1 MAKNMFIHTTPED
14 EAVGK
19 LREIYEGDRK
29 KLGYVPNYAKV
40 FSLRPEVL
48 EAWRAF
54 QGTIRRNIQLR
65 RYELVT
71 LAVAMD
77 LNCRYC
83 ILAHGTVLLENGFSI
98 NQLRDILRDF
108 RDAGLSPAEVEMMS
122 FARKISRNANDI
134 TQDDVDALR
143 EFNLEDVEILDIT
156 LTATLRSFAS
166 KMFDA
171 LGARSDAAYNEL
183 ELRLSDLL
191 P

>member
-1 MAKNMFIHTTPED
+1 MFIHTTPED